1 MQFLFGNPQKKIFC
15 RRTERN
21 AKHRRIAR
29 TNHCFNGTRPKNIMT
44 NTVAGFISAIVFSPA
59 LLSGRQTCA
68 GASKAAP
75 PALGNNRITYAV
87 RTIRAA

>member
-29 TNHCFNGTRPKNIMT
+29 TNHGFNGTRPKNIMT
-44 NTVAGFISAIVFSPA
+44 NTVAGFIAAIVFSPA
-59 LLSGRQTCA
+59 LLSGRKACA
-68 GASKAAP
+68 GASKTAP
-75 PALGNNRITYAV
+75 PALGNNRIAYAIG
-87 RTIRAA
+87 TIRAA